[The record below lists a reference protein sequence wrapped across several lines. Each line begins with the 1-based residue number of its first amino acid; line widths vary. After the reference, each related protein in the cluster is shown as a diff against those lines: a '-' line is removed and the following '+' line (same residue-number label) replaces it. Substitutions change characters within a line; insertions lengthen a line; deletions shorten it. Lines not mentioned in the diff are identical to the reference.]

1 MVRGDLLIYKDAIRM
16 IAFRRLLTR
25 LARILRLPQSTSAG
39 KIRDTAVCWVAAPHQ
54 RLIGRAV
61 FQIAEQLGV
70 V

>member
-1 MVRGDLLIYKDAIRM
+1 M